1 MGPPQ
6 GEEYQLVK
14 GSVYDGDTL
23 RVSRSG
29 KETKIRLCGID
40 APEKNQ
46 PMGTAAR
53 DHLRSLLAKGDGSI
67 IVVPVESDRYG
78 RLVAELFVKPR
89 AGQGYQADEE
99 IPINAQMVADGYAY
113 HYARYSGNCPNGSLL
128 AGVEGQAQQQ
138 KRGVWNDPNAVK
150 PWDYRR

>member
-1 MGPPQ
+1 MGPAQ

-40 APEKNQ
+40 APEKAQ

-53 DHLRSLLAKGDGSI
+53 DHLRSLLDKGDGSV
-67 IVVPVESDRYG
+67 IVVPVENDRYG

-99 IPINAQMVADGYAY
+99 IPINAQMVIDGYAY
-113 HYARYSGNCPNGSLL
+113 HYARYSGNCPNGALL
-128 AGVEGQAQQQ
+128 AGVENEARQQ

-150 PWDYRR
+150 PWDYR